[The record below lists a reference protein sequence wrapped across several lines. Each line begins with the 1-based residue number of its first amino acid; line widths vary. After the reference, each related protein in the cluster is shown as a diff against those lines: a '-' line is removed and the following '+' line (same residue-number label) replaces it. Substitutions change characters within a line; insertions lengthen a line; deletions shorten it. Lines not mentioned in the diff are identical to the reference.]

1 MGAFYFEK
9 GVRHL
14 KTNPYTRTEWEDHIV
29 DPINGE
35 VLEEGTRFT
44 AARAN
49 NIEWGIW
56 NSYEWITAF
65 NESMQKMQVQIDM
78 MGRAPVNNGSFFD
91 TNDGASKAITRDVD
105 RATAQT
111 ALSAGAT
118 TINLNA
124 VPFAVGEFVAVY
136 DDTNQEIVEVTAT
149 ASGSITISALSSS
162 YKKGA
167 MVARTNA
174 VVDSAGN
181 KLVPGSW
188 GTYKINVTEV
198 V

>member
-1 MGAFYFEK
+1 MK
-9 GVRHL
+9 N
-14 KTNPYTRTEWEDHIV
+14 NPYTRTEWEDHIV
-29 DPINGE
+29 DPITGD

-91 TNDGASKAITRDVD
+91 TIDGDSKALIRDVD

-124 VPFAVGEFVAVY
+124 VPFAVGEFVSVY

-149 ASGSITISALSSS
+149 ASGSVTISALSNS

-167 MVARTNA
+167 VVARTNA

-181 KLVPGSW
+181 KLLPGTW
-188 GTYKINVTEV
+188 GTYTITAQEV